1 MSFGKDKEFVKY
13 SYLNAIN
20 TSKFI
25 SLPIS
30 TFPVFRATVLAY
42 HLSMKNKD
50 ICYQILSRIISDH
63 PIGKVEE
70 GKDICNMK
78 NLQLKIVNYWNVQK
92 IGQDNCSSTFNN
104 IYSSSMVCKSQI
116 YKLRENDDCI
126 KLLKK
131 FCCVGNNV
139 ITQTGYLG
147 QSIMPLL
154 HLNQKIS
161 MPSITLLCFFSLLF
175 SFFAINKKELHISIR
190 ISII

>member
-1 MSFGKDKEFVKY
+1 M
-13 SYLNAIN
+13 
-20 TSKFI
+20 
-25 SLPIS
+25 
-30 TFPVFRATVLAY
+30 
-42 HLSMKNKD
+42 
-50 ICYQILSRIISDH
+50 LSRIISDH

-104 IYSSSMVCKSQI
+104 IYSSSVVCKSQI

-154 HLNQKIS
+154 HLHQKIN
-161 MPSITLLCFFSLLF
+161 MPSITLLCFFLIV
-175 SFFAINKKELHISIR
+175 FFFCHQQKGITYQHTYINHLKNWCAA
-190 ISII
+190 

>member
-1 MSFGKDKEFVKY
+1 
-13 SYLNAIN
+13 
-20 TSKFI
+20 
-25 SLPIS
+25 
-30 TFPVFRATVLAY
+30 
-42 HLSMKNKD
+42 
-50 ICYQILSRIISDH
+50 
-63 PIGKVEE
+63 
-70 GKDICNMK
+70 MK

-154 HLNQKIS
+154 HLHQKIN
-161 MPSITLLCFFSLLF
+161 MPSITLLCFFPYCFLFLPSTKRNYISAYVYQSSKKLVRGVEPLMIIATSFYYQCQSLEYDWF
-175 SFFAINKKELHISIR
+175 VFKCILHR
-190 ISII
+190 ISDTTNSIITISSYQLKFYPLIRHHTIMLPYMS

>member
-1 MSFGKDKEFVKY
+1 MYFK
-13 SYLNAIN
+13 A
-20 TSKFI
+20 SKFSWEI
-25 SLPIS
+25 IPFFI
-30 TFPVFRATVLAY
+30 
-42 HLSMKNKD
+42 
-50 ICYQILSRIISDH
+50 YQILSRIISDH

-104 IYSSSMVCKSQI
+104 IYSLPVVCKSQI

-154 HLNQKIS
+154 HLHQNSRNECHVFIGL
-161 MPSITLLCFFSLLF
+161 I
-175 SFFAINKKELHISIR
+175 
-190 ISII
+190 